1 MKYNVY
7 MSASEMITVD
17 TEKPIDFDELATARW
32 FTCKDTYGHTIHI
45 NIATIGVIKE
55 VGI

>member
-7 MSASEMITVD
+7 MSASEMIAVE
-17 TEKPIDFDELATARW
+17 TEKPINFNELALARW

-45 NIATIGVIKE
+45 NIARIEVIKE
-55 VGI
+55 VEV